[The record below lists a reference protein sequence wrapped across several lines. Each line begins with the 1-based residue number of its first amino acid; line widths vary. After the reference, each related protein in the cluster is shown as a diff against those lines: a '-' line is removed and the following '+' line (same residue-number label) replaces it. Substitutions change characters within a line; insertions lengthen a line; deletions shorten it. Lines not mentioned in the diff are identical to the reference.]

1 VTVLTGPEERFQEFL
16 RTFQPEKGEY
26 KYRRRLGQ
34 LRSLGQHYVVVDFED
49 LVAYDSELARLL
61 VDKPDEYLPY
71 IERSGWAQL
80 KIEDP
85 QYAEE
90 IKKIRVRF
98 RKLPDRY
105 SLRKV
110 GQAQLG
116 KLLLVDGIIVRA
128 TPVRPL
134 VTRAA
139 FQCRKCNSLTFVE
152 QSGLVMREPEL
163 CGRCRSKLLDFAE
176 KQSIFINSQE
186 LRMQE
191 RPEDLPPG
199 QLPRAID
206 VKLFEDLVDVARP
219 GDRIS
224 LTGIVRA
231 QQEMLGRGTPLRT
244 FDLFLDANFLDIS
257 GKETE
262 IVEITTEEETQI
274 LEMAK
279 DPWIHRKLL
288 SSLAPSIYGYDAI
301 KEAILY
307 LLFGAV
313 HKILPDGVTIRG
325 DVNVLLVGD
334 PGCLVADERVVLGNG
349 AIVKIGELGAEHL
362 QDIQV
367 QVLTGQ
373 GGAKRDIATRFHIY
387 RNQPILELIT
397 ESGKSIKGTYNHPL
411 LVICRQNA
419 RLERHWK
426 RLDEIRLGDKVAVVT
441 GFPCTVRACVDT
453 GFVPQERRFGPKF
466 KGRLPNKLTPELA
479 ALLGYMTGD
488 GWVQRYRIGF
498 QVVETERDILPW
510 LRGLVSDLF
519 GLEAAVVK
527 RRRPDRTLWVYEVTL
542 RSEDVA
548 SNLSFLREKRIPDLV
563 LRSNN
568 EVVSSYLRWL
578 FEADGS
584 VFDKGRGSR
593 AITLK
598 AKDIELLRD
607 VQILLL
613 RFGIH
618 SRIIENALLIRR
630 GEDIIRFAKSIGFAS
645 KKKRT
650 RLAKLVVSAKG
661 FQRVHGQRSER
672 VVKIL
677 RHPSQD
683 VYDIEVPRSHR
694 FIVNGIISHNTA
706 KSQLLQYVARV
717 APRGL
722 YTSGR
727 GSTAAG
733 LTAAVVR
740 EKSGGLVLEAGA
752 LVLADKGV
760 CSIDEIDKMRPDDR
774 VAIHEAMEQQSYHPS
789 VEIMLGSGQKVRIG
803 EFVDRLLEEHSAA
816 KILGKDC
823 EILPISRCGLRLV
836 TTPDFSRFE
845 TASVD
850 RVSRHVAPNEFTQI
864 RYSNGR
870 EVLITPEHPVFVYRH
885 GQILTVEASEVKVGD
900 FVPGPRTLDLPSSAE
915 HLVAPVVHHNEKII
929 TLPSSLT
936 ADLGGIMGYLITE
949 GYSYRGSASEIGFA
963 NTTQAFI
970 REMNQLMKNTFSVVP
985 LDYLH
990 AARTQRYISSRL
1002 YRYFETNFPTMLGRA
1017 PIKRAPTAMM
1027 NAPPGVV
1034 RAFLCSAFKGDGS
1047 VEREALCYRTSSRE
1061 LAEDYQDL
1069 LLRLGISSRLLKD
1082 RYNDSF
1088 KVCIS
1093 GDSLPSFIHQL
1104 VDRKD
1109 PRYEKINH
1117 LLARSCR
1124 TLRGHDVLPTDVAR
1138 DLIALQ
1144 RLVGVSNDGYF
1155 HEHIRNG
1162 YGVTR
1167 KVLRK
1172 RLRELEARIAHLH
1185 RGIPSELT
1193 IRSLRQL
1200 LGWSQA
1206 EAARILGV
1214 RRGTIDYAER
1224 GGYTDGFRQTVLE
1237 MERRYALDS
1246 IAVARTGVD
1255 RLKAMST
1262 SNIRWLRVRN
1272 VRSMPNAG
1280 RLRTK
1285 WVYDLTV
1292 EPTHNFVS
1300 HGVVLHNTVSI
1311 AKGGIVATLN
1321 ARASVLA
1328 AANPALGRY
1337 EPYRNI
1343 TENINLPVT
1352 ILSRFDLIF
1361 IMRDAPDSEA
1371 DTKMSEHILTL
1382 HRVGAPP
1389 QEVPVTPQMFRKYV
1403 SYARGIDPV
1412 LTEEASKALRDFY
1425 LRMRSTSTTAESPI
1439 AITPRQ
1445 LEALVRLSECRARSF
1460 LRDKVTVEDTDAI
1473 IRLMTISLQHVGIDT
1488 STGRVDIDVIMTGK
1502 PKSLRD
1508 RMQTILST
1516 VAVMERE
1523 TGTVQES
1530 KLYEELSKTAGLSEG
1545 EVQTLVNQLIRD
1557 GILYSPKPGHLKRT
1571 AA

>member
-26 KYRRRLGQ
+26 KYRKRLGQ

-49 LVAYDSELARLL
+49 LVAYDSELARLI

-90 IKKIRVRF
+90 TKKIRVRF
-98 RKLPDRY
+98 RKLPDRF

-110 GQAQLG
+110 GQAQLS
-116 KLLLVDGIIVRA
+116 KLLLVDGIIVRS

-163 CGRCRSKLLDFAE
+163 CGRCRSKLLDFSE
-176 KQSIFINSQE
+176 KQSTFINSQE

-199 QLPRAID
+199 QLPRAFE

-231 QQEMLGRGTPLRT
+231 EQEILSRGTRLRT

-257 GKETE
+257 GKESE
-262 IVEITTEEETQI
+262 IVEITAEEEAQI

-313 HKILPDGVTIRG
+313 HKVLPDGVTIRG
-325 DVNVLLVGD
+325 DVNVLLIGD

-349 AIVKIGELGAEHL
+349 TIVKIGELGTEHL
-362 QDIQV
+362 QGIQV

-373 GGAKRDIATRFHIY
+373 GGAKRDLATRFHIY
-387 RNQPILELIT
+387 RKQPILEVVT

-411 LVICRQNA
+411 LVICKQNG

-426 RLDEIRLGDKVAVVT
+426 RLDEMRLGDRVAVVT
-441 GFPCTVRACVDT
+441 GFPCRVRALLDT
-453 GFVPQERRFGPKF
+453 GFIPLRRRLGPKF
-466 KGRLPNKLTPELA
+466 KGRLPSKLTPELA
-479 ALLGYMTGD
+479 ALLGYMTGE

-510 LRGLVSDLF
+510 LRRFVSDLF

-527 RRRPDRTLWVYEVTL
+527 RRRPDRKLSLYEVTL
-542 RSEDVA
+542 GSEDVA
-548 SNLSFLREKRIPDLV
+548 SNLSFLRKKRIPDLI

-568 EVVSSYLRWL
+568 RVASPYLRWL

-598 AKDIELLRD
+598 AKDVELLRD
-607 VQILLL
+607 TQILLL

-618 SRIIENALLIRR
+618 SRIIEDNLLIRR
-630 GEDIIRFAKSIGFAS
+630 GEDIIKFAKSIGFAS

-650 RLAKLVVSAKG
+650 RLAKLVVSAKS

-677 RHPSQD
+677 KHPPQD
-683 VYDIEVPRSHR
+683 VYDIEISRSHR
-694 FIVNGIISHNTA
+694 FIANGIISHNTA

-774 VAIHEAMEQQSYHPS
+774 VAIHEAMEQQ
-789 VEIMLGSGQKVRIG
+789 
-803 EFVDRLLEEHSAA
+803 
-816 KILGKDC
+816 
-823 EILPISRCGLRLV
+823 
-836 TTPDFSRFE
+836 
-845 TASVD
+845 
-850 RVSRHVAPNEFTQI
+850 
-864 RYSNGR
+864 
-870 EVLITPEHPVFVYRH
+870 
-885 GQILTVEASEVKVGD
+885 
-900 FVPGPRTLDLPSSAE
+900 
-915 HLVAPVVHHNEKII
+915 
-929 TLPSSLT
+929 
-936 ADLGGIMGYLITE
+936 
-949 GYSYRGSASEIGFA
+949 
-963 NTTQAFI
+963 
-970 REMNQLMKNTFSVVP
+970 
-985 LDYLH
+985 
-990 AARTQRYISSRL
+990 
-1002 YRYFETNFPTMLGRA
+1002 
-1017 PIKRAPTAMM
+1017 
-1027 NAPPGVV
+1027 
-1034 RAFLCSAFKGDGS
+1034 
-1047 VEREALCYRTSSRE
+1047 
-1061 LAEDYQDL
+1061 
-1069 LLRLGISSRLLKD
+1069 
-1082 RYNDSF
+1082 
-1088 KVCIS
+1088 
-1093 GDSLPSFIHQL
+1093 
-1104 VDRKD
+1104 
-1109 PRYEKINH
+1109 
-1117 LLARSCR
+1117 
-1124 TLRGHDVLPTDVAR
+1124 
-1138 DLIALQ
+1138 
-1144 RLVGVSNDGYF
+1144 
-1155 HEHIRNG
+1155 
-1162 YGVTR
+1162 
-1167 KVLRK
+1167 
-1172 RLRELEARIAHLH
+1172 
-1185 RGIPSELT
+1185 
-1193 IRSLRQL
+1193 
-1200 LGWSQA
+1200 
-1206 EAARILGV
+1206 
-1214 RRGTIDYAER
+1214 
-1224 GGYTDGFRQTVLE
+1224 
-1237 MERRYALDS
+1237 
-1246 IAVARTGVD
+1246 
-1255 RLKAMST
+1255 
-1262 SNIRWLRVRN
+1262 
-1272 VRSMPNAG
+1272 
-1280 RLRTK
+1280 
-1285 WVYDLTV
+1285 
-1292 EPTHNFVS
+1292 
-1300 HGVVLHNTVSI
+1300 TVSI

-1337 EPYRNI
+1337 EPYKNI

-1361 IMRDAPDSEA
+1361 IMRDAPDLEV

-1389 QEVPVTPQMFRKYV
+1389 QEVPLTPQMFRKYV
-1403 SYARGIDPV
+1403 SYAHGISPV
-1412 LTEEASKALRDFY
+1412 LTEEASNALRDFY
-1425 LRMRSTSTTAESPI
+1425 LRMRSTSTTADSPI

-1445 LEALVRLSECRARSF
+1445 LEALVRLSECRARLF

-1488 STGRVDIDVIMTGK
+1488 STGKVDIDTIMTGK

-1516 VAVMERE
+1516 VATMERE
-1523 TGTVQES
+1523 TGAVQEL